1 MAVLILGL
9 VLFLGIHSVRICAPG
24 WREQK
29 LQQWGEGRWKGLYSV
44 VSIAGFILIVWG
56 YAQAWPNAADLYEPP
71 VWMKHVAALLM
82 LFSLVFLMVSQ
93 VPAGRIKAMVG
104 HPMLLAVKIW
114 AVAHLLANGDTA
126 SVLLFG
132 TFLIWAVFDLV
143 SARRRERAGLAQ
155 PAIAGPL
162 RNDAIAIVVG
172 LALYAALVG
181 GLHVWLFGAVP
192 IAVA

>member
-1 MAVLILGL
+1 MAVLVLGL
-9 VLFLGIHSVRICAPG
+9 VLFLGIHSVRILAPA

-29 LQQWGEGRWKGLYSV
+29 LQQWGEGRWKGLYTI
-44 VSIAGFILIVWG
+44 VSLAGFVLLIWG
-56 YAQAWPNAADLYEPP
+56 YALAWPDAADLYEPP
-71 VWMKHVAALLM
+71 VWMKHVTALLM

-126 SVLLFG
+126 SLLLFG
-132 TFLIWAVFDLV
+132 TFLIWAVLDLV
-143 SARRRERAGLAQ
+143 SVRRRERAGAVE
-155 PAIAGPL
+155 PAKAGPV
-162 RNDAIAIVVG
+162 RNDIIAIVVG
-172 LALYAALVG
+172 LVLYVALVG
-181 GLHVWLFGAVP
+181 GLHAWLFGAVP